1 MDSFNL
7 LKRLDSLKSVPSN
20 LCYGASDG
28 PVPRYTGEYQG
39 KWAIFTPGG
48 WLSDYV
54 DEAEIVMTLPQ
65 NFAVS
70 LDLHH
75 TSSENSFIR
84 SQKQCIVIFVLFVCL
99 DLLCISLPI

>member
-75 TSSENSFIR
+75 SSLENCFIR
-84 SQKQCIVIFVLFVCL
+84 SQKQGIVI
-99 DLLCISLPI
+99 SLRLVNLKSLRDFI